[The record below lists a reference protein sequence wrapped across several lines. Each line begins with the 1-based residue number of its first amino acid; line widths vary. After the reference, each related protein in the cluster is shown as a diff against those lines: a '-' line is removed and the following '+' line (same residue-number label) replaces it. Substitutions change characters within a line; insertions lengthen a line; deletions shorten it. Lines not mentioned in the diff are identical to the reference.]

1 MAVGSNLIT
10 QQSSCTPCAATQ
22 RTSHARA
29 YTASSISVRFT
40 ALHRSPPLSTWL
52 TSIHFW
58 RACTFGQPLAATVS
72 RSCHGAV
79 LCMPALTC
87 AWVWLGVGCRH
98 RRARRDRVAYRS
110 VGSRHTYVAARWQ
123 QAAGTHT
130 HSLCLSLSLSLSL
143 SLCTRTHVH
152 TPSSTY
158 VRAYVPSSSDLF
170 GLTSSD

>member
-130 HSLCLSLSLSLSL
+130 HALCSLSLSLSLSL
-143 SLCTRTHVH
+143 SVHARTCTHQAAH
-152 TPSSTY
+152 TC
-158 VRAYVPSSSDLF
+158 VPMFPAL
-170 GLTSSD
+170 LTSSD